1 MICNLCPRKCNAQRD
16 KISGKGFCSLGTL
29 PKIARVAPHMW
40 EEPCI
45 SGSKGSGAVF
55 FSGCTLRCI
64 FCQNYKISAE
74 SCGKAI
80 TAQRLADEFKRL
92 ESLGVHNINLV
103 SPTPYIVEI
112 IKALEIYKPEIPV
125 VYNCS
130 GYENTETVKALN
142 GYIDIYLPDFKYSDN
157 ELAKSYSNAPNY
169 VEIAKNAIAEMINQ
183 TKENLFDENG
193 MMKKGVIIR
202 HLVLPSHT
210 KNSIGV
216 IDIIK
221 ENFPQALVSLMCQY
235 IPMYKAKNHLKLGRK
250 ITLREYEKV
259 KNYLFR
265 SELDGFVQELSSA
278 DEKYI
283 PKWNYNE

>member
-1 MICNLCPRKCNAQRD
+1 
-16 KISGKGFCSLGTL
+16 
-29 PKIARVAPHMW
+29 MW

-80 TAQRLADEFKRL
+80 TAQRLADEFKML

-103 SPTPYIVEI
+103 SPTPYTVEI

-183 TKENLFDENG
+183 TRENLFDENG

-265 SELDGFVQELSSA
+265 SGLDGFVQELSSA